1 MKQVELREE
10 TLKQEHESRVAILED
25 RIENLSQRLKQRDEE
40 IEAQKT
46 QSGKLEET
54 KRKLTRQLDQMVN
67 ELRSV
72 EDKRDQ
78 FERQLD
84 EAKVDIEVLKKEA
97 QLRMRSQEDQE
108 KEVAAFRREIDMKD
122 IEIKL
127 HDSKLRQMKDDNTRT
142 RMQLRDSTLN
152 KRGALAITAA
162 EPSQA
167 AGLVDEFERV
177 QQQYD
182 MLTL

>member
-1 MKQVELREE
+1 
-10 TLKQEHESRVAILED
+10 
-25 RIENLSQRLKQRDEE
+25 
-40 IEAQKT
+40 
-46 QSGKLEET
+46 
-54 KRKLTRQLDQMVN
+54 
-67 ELRSV
+67 
-72 EDKRDQ
+72 
-78 FERQLD
+78 
-84 EAKVDIEVLKKEA
+84 
-97 QLRMRSQEDQE
+97 MRSQEDQE